1 MKADSQTLN
10 RAFMA
15 KLAAGDKQGAM
26 DAATEFTRLTLRE
39 EGLLRKILPPKS
51 ISYSDLDKQLD
62 TDKPVK
68 ILDKE
73 VGQPPS
79 MSAPFG
85 TLPVNQYISG
95 ARYKVNFARLLSRNY
110 TKDIA
115 ELNQYDYDI
124 RDLFKDNAIK
134 DHMTAE
140 DIPAFQL
147 FDKIIQ
153 SDPDND
159 TAVGN
164 SASAMTGKVQYHD
177 YTASNLNPRGYTGF
191 SRDSVVDS
199 FTIMTNAYINDF
211 RKKNREPEKVSVDA
225 YEKLDEF
232 HLFNRLSSEAPA
244 APDPVRDVI
253 GRLTNE
259 DFRAALDALPEE
271 YRTAIVL
278 YDLQGLSYDD
288 VAKALDIPIG
298 TVRSRLAR
306 GRRQLQGALYRHAV
320 DAGLVEA
327 QR

>member
-1 MKADSQTLN
+1 MRGPSVIDNLESARELFSPSGFRMDEARKQEFKTKALPLVDEMYGVAL
-10 RAFMA
+10 RM
-15 KLAAGDKQGAM
+15 
-26 DAATEFTRLTLRE
+26 TRN
-39 EGLLRKILPPKS
+39 P
-51 ISYSDLDKQLD
+51 Q
-62 TDKPVK
+62 
-68 ILDKE
+68 
-73 VGQPPS
+73 
-79 MSAPFG
+79 
-85 TLPVNQYISG
+85 
-95 ARYKVNFARLLSRNY
+95 
-110 TKDIA
+110 
-115 ELNQYDYDI
+115 
-124 RDLFKDNAIK
+124 
-134 DHMTAE
+134 TAE
-140 DIPAFQL
+140 DLVAE
-147 FDKIIQ
+147 
-153 SDPDND
+153 
-159 TAVGN
+159 A
-164 SASAMTGKVQYHD
+164 
-177 YTASNLNPRGYTGF
+177 F
-191 SRDSVVDS
+191 SRAWKNLTQ
-199 FTIMTNAYINDF
+199 FQPGTNLRAWMYRIMTNAYINDF

>member
-1 MKADSQTLN
+1 MLLLDDPTLDGVGALGSRVMVDPEDELATRFEAEVIPLLDTLYAGALRMARN
-10 RAFMA
+10 PDDASDLVQETVERAF
-15 KLAAGDKQGAM
+15 KGFKSYTPG
-26 DAATEFTRLTLRE
+26 TNLR
-39 EGLLRKILPPKS
+39 
-51 ISYSDLDKQLD
+51 
-62 TDKPVK
+62 
-68 ILDKE
+68 
-73 VGQPPS
+73 
-79 MSAPFG
+79 AW
-85 TLPVNQYISG
+85 
-95 ARYKVNFARLLSRNY
+95 
-110 TKDIA
+110 
-115 ELNQYDYDI
+115 
-124 RDLFKDNAIK
+124 LF
-134 DHMTAE
+134 
-140 DIPAFQL
+140 
-147 FDKIIQ
+147 
-153 SDPDND
+153 
-159 TAVGN
+159 
-164 SASAMTGKVQYHD
+164 
-177 YTASNLNPRGYTGF
+177 R
-191 SRDSVVDS
+191 
-199 FTIMTNAYINDF
+199 IMTNAYINDF